1 MSIIITIIELLII
14 ITIVATI
21 HEFGHFLFAKLFH
34 MTVEEFSIGFGKKIF
49 QKEYK
54 GTKYSLRLIPFGGY
68 VAIEGEEG
76 KSEDKNAFSNRPCMQ
91 RIIVLVMGVV
101 FNAILS
107 LVILLSINGTSG
119 VLSTQITE
127 LSKDSVL
134 IDAGI
139 KTGDQITKVG
149 NIHTNIYNDIL
160 RYDNTNNSD
169 VEIKYVRNGKEYTTI
184 AKDVVKTKGY
194 IGVYFD
200 SARLN
205 ENGDL
210 LPYVYLVNGGSVAE
224 KAGLKSEDKILSVN
238 GNHVTLANEVIDV
251 LSTSIDQEIT
261 LQVLRKEKVLDI
273 KLVPDKMEY
282 VELGIANVAISEASL
297 ANTWYK
303 SMYTV
308 ITIASSYGDLFTG
321 KVGVDQL
328 SGIVGVGQMVS
339 KAQGFLDLLSLTAM
353 LSLAVGFA
361 NILPFPPLD
370 GGKIVLVAIEGI
382 TRKKVPEKVE
392 LILSYI
398 GLILLILLT
407 ILVTIKD
414 IIRIF

>member
-1 MSIIITIIELLII
+1 MSLVLTIIELLII
-14 ITIVATI
+14 ITVVATI
-21 HEFGHFLFAKLFH
+21 HEFGHFLFAKMFH
-34 MTVEEFSIGFGKKIF
+34 MTVEEFSIGFGKKLF

-76 KSEDKNAFSNRPCMQ
+76 KSEDKNSFSNKPCWQ

-119 VLSTQITE
+119 VLSTKITE
-127 LSKDSVL
+127 YSDDSVL
-134 IDAGI
+134 LEAGMQV
-139 KTGDQITKVG
+139 GDEITKVG
-149 NIHTNIYNDIL
+149 NVTTHIYNDIL
-160 RYDNTNNSD
+160 RYDNTDNSN
-169 VEIKYVRNGKEYTTI
+169 VEIRYLRDGKEYTTI
-184 AKDVVKTKGY
+184 AEDVVKSKGY

-200 SARLN
+200 SAKLSD
-205 ENGDL
+205 NGEI

-224 KAGLKSEDKILSVN
+224 KAGLKSGDKILTVN
-238 GNHVTLANEVIDV
+238 GENVILAQQVIDI
-251 LSTSIDQEIT
+251 LSVSANQEIT
-261 LQVLRKEKVLDI
+261 LEILRGDKQSEI
-273 KLVPDKMEY
+273 KLTPESMDY
-282 VELGIANVAISEASL
+282 VQLGIQNVEVDDASF

-303 SMYTV
+303 SLYTV
-308 ITIASSYGDLFTG
+308 ITIAESYGDLFTG

-339 KAQGFLDLLSLTAM
+339 KAQGFLELLSLTAM
-353 LSLAVGFA
+353 LSLAVGIA

-392 LILSYI
+392 LVLSYI
-398 GLILLILLT
+398 GLSLLILLT
-407 ILVTIKD
+407 IVVTIKD